1 MSTPTALMP
10 APMAQFF
17 DQNGA
22 VLAGGMIYTYQAGTT
37 TPQAA
42 YTDSTG
48 NTALPNPVV
57 LDASGRASVWLSS
70 ANYKIVATDANG
82 VQQWS
87 IDNVSAVS
95 QAELQGTNTF
105 ATLGVTGNLSV
116 GGNVVVTGSLTAA
129 SGSITGAL
137 SVAGTATLASAVVSG
152 NETVGGTLGVTGA
165 ATFSGGET
173 VTGGLSA
180 DAITVG
186 GVSLSTFVTNLIP
199 ALTALSGAL
208 VISGVA
214 TSGSWVI
221 FTFGTVVGTRIRIAV
236 GAGTL
241 SNGAS
246 ITLPSGFSAANAY
259 FGVSINNV
267 NSTPGNNLD
276 GITASLSSLTIV
288 ATGNDN
294 SGHTFAGTANWFGVV
309 YQLSY

>member
-10 APMAQFF
+10 FPRQQFF
-17 DQNGA
+17 DSNGQ
-22 VLAGGMIYTYQAGTT
+22 VLAGGFIYTYEAGTS
-37 TPQAA
+37 TPLAA

-57 LDASGRASVWLSS
+57 LDAGGSASIWLSS

-95 QAELQGTNTF
+95 QAELQGTSTF
-105 ATLGVTGNLSV
+105 ASLDVTGNLSV
-116 GGNVVVTGSLTAA
+116 GGNVVVSGSITAA
-129 SGSITGAL
+129 SASITGAL

-199 ALTALSGAL
+199 ALTALSGTL

-221 FTFGTVVGTRIRIAV
+221 FTFGTTAGTRVKIAF
-236 GAGTL
+236 GAGQVTNGTTL
-241 SNGAS
+241 
-246 ITLPSGFSAANAY
+246 TLPTGFSQANSMFQIA
-259 FGVSINNV
+259 IANV
-267 NSTPGNNLD
+267 NSTSGNNLD
-276 GITASLSSLTIV
+276 GITASLSGLTVV

-294 SGHTFAGTANWFGVV
+294 SGHTFTGTANWLGITWAQNV
-309 YQLSY
+309 